1 MRTPA
6 EQGGLKSY
14 NYMERCP
21 VRKII
26 KNRQRKKGNDCYSMD
41 LCAYGFE
48 TQGFALQTVS
58 P

>member
-1 MRTPA
+1 MKTCT
-6 EQGGLKSY
+6 EQGGLRY
-14 NYMERCP
+14 NNYMERCP

-26 KNRQRKKGNDCYSMD
+26 KNRQRKNGNDCYSMD